1 MTSRPS
7 DGAQNSDTVKGD
19 RAGIQSEAAP
29 AAEVFIT
36 ERLDEEKIGI
46 LRSWGTG
53 LSADEREEV
62 RAAGK
67 AIELLIDE
75 IELLHVDLW
84 NAKAASVD
92 GSTPTNSGEPPEA
105 EADEL
110 ERTLRTRLSALVP
123 RRHRA

>member
-7 DGAQNSDTVKGD
+7 DGARNSDTVKGE
-19 RAGIQSEAAP
+19 RARIQSEAAP
-29 AAEVFIT
+29 AAEVSIT

-46 LRSWGTG
+46 LRSWGVG

-92 GSTPTNSGEPPEA
+92 GSPPIDSGEP

-123 RRHRA
+123 RRQRD

>member
-1 MTSRPS
+1 MTS
-7 DGAQNSDTVKGD
+7 DGARNGDTVKGD
-19 RAGIQSEAAP
+19 RARIQSEAAP
-29 AAEVFIT
+29 VAEVSIM

-46 LRSWGTG
+46 LRSWGAG
-53 LSADEREEV
+53 LSADERDEV

-84 NAKAASVD
+84 NVKAGSLD
-92 GSTPTNSGEPPEA
+92 GSTPTDSDESSEA

-123 RRHRA
+123 RRHRD